1 MRLLAFFLLIS
12 YLSNAQELG
21 YESRKREILSD
32 IIRTE
37 AFNKGETF
45 ITAKIDSANVEHLL
59 KSILEKPYIVN
70 FNNQKENLIITV
82 EELEYFA
89 KALRKQYKNEW
100 KEDDFNNR
108 KVIKQSDIPEC
119 LYQDINRKV
128 VMISDPILFKSD
140 QTIFVYLANLCCCGA
155 YGSSGL
161 FLYTKKDGVW
171 KKSFNIIEEDY

>member
-32 IIRTE
+32 IIRKE

-59 KSILEKPYIVN
+59 KSILEKPYIFN
-70 FNNQKENLIITV
+70 FNNQNENLIITA

-89 KALRKQYKNEW
+89 KNLRKQYQDEW
-100 KEDDFNNR
+100 KESDFNNR
-108 KVIKQSDIPEC
+108 KVIKQSDIQKC
-119 LYQDINRKV
+119 LDQDINRQV
-128 VMISDPILFKSD
+128 VMVSDPIYKSD

-155 YGSSGL
+155 YGSSGF

-171 KKSFNIIEEDY
+171 KKSFKIIEEDY